1 MRPTRNWSSALTD
14 RDTAFFFGSPPS
26 FRPNANFSTT
36 ALLSSISRE
45 PRVRVYSD
53 VKAKGMMIWVRNRNA
68 TDECFYSGGA
78 GMVRGADLR
87 DVSLTPLDLRGRGRP
102 RFVFESTIRWIG
114 R

>member
-1 MRPTRNWSSALTD
+1 MTD
-14 RDTAFFFGSPPS
+14 RDTAFFFGSLPS

-68 TDECFYSGGA
+68 KMSVFIA
-78 GMVRGADLR
+78 A
-87 DVSLTPLDLRGRGRP
+87 GRGWCEEP
-102 RFVFESTIRWIG
+102 IRG
-114 R
+114 T